1 MTINQKIID
10 GRLVE
15 FFGRF
20 SEIKYAKKEYILRA
34 EDEPQGIYFLKSGFV
49 KQVFLTESG
58 KCLTLNIFK
67 PGTYFP
73 LTWALGGVENH
84 DFFEAMTA
92 VVTYRAPNDQVLAW
106 LKQEPELLYTLTR
119 RLSTGLGGMVH
130 RMESLFYID
139 AKSRIASVLVMLG
152 KRFGLKQPDGQVEIS
167 LTMTHQEIADLAGL
181 TRETAS
187 TELKKLN
194 DQGVLGY
201 GSKKLV
207 IKDWGKLQRRAG
219 G

>member
-106 LKQEPELLYTLTR
+106 LKQILCAVLWERKSQKLWNR
-119 RLSTGLGGMVH
+119 RRNHLWTERPNGM
-130 RMESLFYID
+130 
-139 AKSRIASVLVMLG
+139 
-152 KRFGLKQPDGQVEIS
+152 
-167 LTMTHQEIADLAGL
+167 
-181 TRETAS
+181 S
-187 TELKKLN
+187 TE
-194 DQGVLGY
+194 G
-201 GSKKLV
+201 
-207 IKDWGKLQRRAG
+207 RRNEFG
-219 G
+219 I